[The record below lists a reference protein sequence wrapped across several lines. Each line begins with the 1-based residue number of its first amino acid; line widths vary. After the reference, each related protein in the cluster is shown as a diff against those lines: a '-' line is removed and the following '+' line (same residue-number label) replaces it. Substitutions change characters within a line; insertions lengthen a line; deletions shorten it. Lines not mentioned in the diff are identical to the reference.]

1 MHYKE
6 IVKKAWDITHMDDSK
21 ELFPFGFIPSLFGM
35 IIGVIYVSYQI
46 TAFRHSPLF
55 STDSGIDYFAILGP
69 IWGFMQDHPSM
80 AVALVLFAFF
90 VFLMYVFSPV
100 ICGGALIDL
109 LTKKLTEK
117 KMRGGFSKGLASF
130 FPLFEFAAITA
141 PFGITTYFTEVSMVL
156 RNFGTGTWLF
166 VIPVLT
172 IIFVLGIFLTLLFIF
187 SEQYIVL
194 EKENVINAMKRSAFL
209 VLSNVKDTFFLGI
222 TMALIAARIF
232 VNILLILLIPI
243 VFVTIVA
250 FMASVALKWLG
261 IVLGT
266 LIGVGILV
274 GGAYLLA
281 GFTIFTY
288 AVWTITFI
296 HFRKIEIE
304 NQQNEGYDDYIEAA

>member
-1 MHYKE
+1 MN
-6 IVKKAWDITHMDDSK
+6 DSK

-46 TAFRHSPLF
+46 TAFKHSPLF
-55 STDSGIDYFAILGP
+55 TTTDSHIDYFAILGP
-69 IWGFMQDHPSM
+69 VWEFMKHHPSM
-80 AVALVLFAFF
+80 TVAIVLVCFF
-90 VFLMYVFSPV
+90 IFLMYTFSPV
-100 ICGGALIDL
+100 VCGGALIDL
-109 LTKKLTEK
+109 LTKKITEK
-117 KMRGGFSKGLASF
+117 PLRGGFSKGLQTF
-130 FPLFEFAAITA
+130 FPLLEFTAITA
-141 PFGITTYFTEVSMVL
+141 PFGITSYFTEVSMVL

-166 VIPVLT
+166 IIPILT

-194 EKENVINAMKRSAFL
+194 EKDNVINAMKRSAFL

-222 TMALIAARIF
+222 TMALITARIF

-243 VFVTIVA
+243 LFVTIVA

-261 IVLGT
+261 IILGT
-266 LIGVGILV
+266 VIGVGILI

-288 AVWTITFI
+288 AVWTLTFI
-296 HFRKIEIE
+296 HFRKREIE
-304 NQQNEGYDDYIEAA
+304 NEQNEGYDDYIEAA